1 MRQQLP
7 GKTLKCLTST
17 DAVGDFP
24 FFFKKKKQKRPSG
37 KKMMSCKAGSRSYA
51 DPGDSALLIC
61 LNSQLTLAT
70 SL

>member
-24 FFFKKKKQKRPSG
+24 FFFKKKKTEKTQW
-37 KKMMSCKAGSRSYA
+37 KKN
-51 DPGDSALLIC
+51 DEL
-61 LNSQLTLAT
+61 
-70 SL
+70 